1 MDKFGKHHVLINQR
15 GFGPSSEEGK
25 MYNPDWYY
33 TQPPEPSSEE
43 DYEQEIAK
51 AEQRWEMEREAQ
63 DD

>member
-1 MDKFGKHHVLINQR
+1 MYKH
-15 GFGPSSEEGK
+15 
-25 MYNPDWYY
+25 DWYY